1 MLPSELKK
9 GVVKRRAQHT
19 KDWGECMLTFDKIK
33 EPVKAADGHIYER
46 WAIAKWLSE
55 NANRSPLTNQVG
67 HLFIKGCY
75 GSVKALSRL
84 TNQVGRLFMAGLIY
98 EQVEA

>member
-1 MLPSELKK
+1 MALSRLYRGSIKALPKQVLPSELKK
-9 GVVKRRAQHT
+9 GVVKRRAQHS

-67 HLFIKGCY
+67 RLFIIGC
-75 GSVKALSRL
+75 
-84 TNQVGRLFMAGLIY
+84 
-98 EQVEA
+98 

>member
-1 MLPSELKK
+1 
-9 GVVKRRAQHT
+9 
-19 KDWGECMLTFDKIK
+19 MLTFDKIK

-67 HLFIKGCY
+67 RLFIEGY
-75 GSVKALSRL
+75 
-84 TNQVGRLFMAGLIY
+84 
-98 EQVEA
+98 